1 MYIKEYFPL
10 FSALSCP
17 FLLTPSHSQLIP
29 PIPWLCS
36 WILILF
42 CDPLNFTR
50 AHWLLLSFRLLFWNS
65 LQAAQRCYKCLIIRA
80 APSSVTHS
88 QHLGQLW
95 VSIYITTIHWTEG
108 LLWLRLRQASA
119 CYNIL
124 LHVFNQ
130 SSERWGDNPLEIHD
144 YEATKDAIK
153 LRISQRL
160 IITSESHP

>member
-42 CDPLNFTR
+42 CDLLNFTR
-50 AHWLLLSFRLLFWNS
+50 AHWLLLSFCLLFWNS

-95 VSIYITTIHWTEG
+95 VSTLPPSTGQRSFSVWD
-108 LLWLRLRQASA
+108 
-119 CYNIL
+119 CDKL
-124 LHVFNQ
+124 LHVTTFCCTVLNQ
-130 SSERWGDNPLEIHD
+130 SSEKWGDNPLEMHN
-144 YEATKDAIK
+144 YEATKDVIK